1 MGYKPW
7 RNDCNAQRRR
17 KKGLSKRPSVNGSKR
32 DGHSTTR
39 DKQNVN
45 LIHENRI
52 VLSTQEKR
60 LVGGTLNTLDT
71 IEVRKNIYA
80 RQKRPHSEL
89 IS

>member
-1 MGYKPW
+1 MS
-7 RNDCNAQRRR
+7 QRRR

-60 LVGGTLNTLDT
+60 LVGGTLNTLG
-71 IEVRKNIYA
+71 Y
-80 RQKRPHSEL
+80 H
-89 IS
+89 